1 MGIFDF
7 ILKPIQSLLGEVL
20 GFLTGTDFDDQD
32 ESAGALVNKQ
42 SNIDP
47 IPVIYGRRKVGGTRV
62 FLSTGGNKNEYLYMV
77 IVLSE
82 GPVDAVEEIYINDEL
97 WLKDEAVVS
106 GTKYSGLITHGIAL
120 GGDSQVYIS
129 MLSGADVTWGAN
141 HTLSGIAY
149 VALRFKYDQDK
160 FGGIPDVKCVVRGKK
175 VYDPRKDDTSSAY
188 DSSLG
193 VSTHR
198 ANLVSTWEW
207 SSNPALC
214 LRDYLTN
221 ARYGKGL
228 NNALIDVD
236 SFADAADFLDTTE
249 TKHTESVTANGSY
262 AIGATSLALAG
273 LFTWLQR
280 GDFLQFAGDSTLYE
294 LADSQ
299 YGAGTVTLANGLT
312 VAVSDGATV
321 TFKQKIY
328 ECNAVIDTGKKLFDN
343 VKTMLQGMRGLM
355 PYSNGVYSLI
365 IDKDE
370 NSTFNLTPDNI
381 TSEIN
386 VQTQGKSKK
395 YNKVTVKF
403 TNPDAN
409 WQADSVTYDIDAS
422 TIATEDNGEELAKT
436 VTMNTITNKY
446 SAKDIAK
453 IICLASRKNELSCKV
468 RATSEAL
475 AVAVADVVTLEH
487 PSFGWVDNGVTDA
500 RKKFRVIAM
509 QLLDDGE
516 VDLTLQEYDNS
527 IYPWVAED
535 EINSGVDT
543 NLPDPFDVTAP
554 TGLTVTAGNELA
566 DDGTVN
572 VFIDISFTAAVDSF
586 LDYYEITV
594 IDQTADPDVIVHY
607 EELDYDLN
615 ITKLRV
621 NGLAANITYL
631 VSLRGVSSIGAK
643 SATVS
648 DTVSTS
654 PDTTP
659 PTMPTDLAASGGLNQ
674 IKVSWTNPS
683 EADYAYTIIY
693 RNTSAGAGFLPIATV
708 SGGRGQKSIFVDQ
721 PLSDDETLYYKIR
734 VVDFSGN
741 GLTETAAGPVSA
753 TTDSAAAVVLTPR
766 QAHGYVYYSN
776 PQASAPNTPTAT
788 AYDFE
793 AAPDDNPISG
803 LDPEYDS
810 ATPSTAGWSINPFP
824 PDQDTASSSHPY
836 WVCRYYAYEDTTH
849 GGTTSV
855 DFSSPFEST
864 VFEGLVTFQ
873 NLNTELS
880 TPSVGLVTQI
890 DGGLITT
897 GEIDLANDAGMAIR
911 QGKSSST
918 DTSDGFY
925 LGRGGT
931 NNPLF
936 YMSSNSNSR
945 FLYYDTDNGNLH
957 TQKIKATE
965 LTIEKADGTV
975 VFDTNEFDGTYIK
988 AATIDTAQIAS
999 LAVETVKINDNA
1011 VTIPEGADGTDG
1023 SNTAVNPSWTE
1034 VDNGGTSARV
1044 TLSWSSDD
1052 ERPEALICSGFVS
1065 FLGGSAGAG
1074 TMQVR
1079 MRAEGGAGNLFTVAN
1094 TVGQSF
1100 GSGEGGA
1107 VVTTGHFALTNQT
1120 SPLEVFIEC
1129 NASASGAV
1137 RQIGGFGF
1145 FVLGA
1150 KK

>member
-1 MGIFDF
+1 MGVFDF

-32 ESAGALVNKQ
+32 ESAGVLVNKQ

-77 IVLSE
+77 IALSE

-97 WLKDEAVVS
+97 WLKDETVVS

-120 GGDSQVYIS
+120 GGDSQAYIS

-141 HTLSGIAY
+141 HTLSGVAY

-175 VYDPRKDDTSSAY
+175 VYDPRKDNTSSAY

-198 ANLVSTWEW
+198 ANSVSTWEW

-228 NNALIDVD
+228 NNALIDID

-249 TKHTESVTANGSY
+249 TKHTESVTADGSY
-262 AIGATSLALAG
+262 AIGTTSLDLAG
-273 LFTWLQR
+273 TFTWIQR
-280 GDFLQFAGDSTLYE
+280 GDYLQFAGDSTLYE

-312 VAVSDGATV
+312 VAVSNGATV

-328 ECNAVIDTGKKLFDN
+328 ECNAVIDTGKTLFDN

-370 NSTFNLTPDNI
+370 SSSFNLTPDNI

-475 AVAVADVVTLEH
+475 KIAVADVVTLEH

-527 IYPWVAED
+527 IYPWVAEG
-535 EINSGVDT
+535 EIDSGVDT

-554 TGLTVTAGNELA
+554 TGLNVTAGTELL

-572 VFIDISFTAAVDSF
+572 VYIDISFTGAVDSF

-594 IDQTADPDVIVHY
+594 INQTANPDVIVHY
-607 EELDYDLN
+607 EELDYDLG
-615 ITKLRV
+615 ITSLRV

-631 VSLRGVSSIGAK
+631 VSLRAVSSIGAK

-654 PDTTP
+654 PDDEA
-659 PTMPTDLAASGGLNQ
+659 PTLPSDFNATGELKHNKLT
-674 IKVSWTNPS
+674 WTNPS
-683 EADYAYTIIY
+683 EADFSAAIIY
-693 RNTSAGAGFLPIATV
+693 RSDTLSGTYLAIASV
-708 SGGRGQKSIFVDQ
+708 SGGRGEKAVFLDQ
-721 PLSDDETLYYKIR
+721 PLPDDELKYYKLR

-741 GLTETAAGPVSA
+741 QSDLSGAQSA
-753 TTDSAAAVVLTPR
+753 TTESAPAIVYTPR
-766 QAHGYVYYSN
+766 EVHGYVYY
-776 PQASAPNTPTAT
+776 QTASSTQPSTPSAT
-788 AYDFE
+788 DYDFQ
-793 AAPDDNPISG
+793 AGANDDPFA
-803 LDPEYDS
+803 DPLGGG
-810 ATPSTAGWSINPFP
+810 STLTSGWSINPP
-824 PDQDTASSSHPY
+824 EQDGSDGTYWASRFLVAESTYDGNQSI
-836 WVCRYYAYEDTTH
+836 T
-849 GGTTSV
+849 
-855 DFSSPFEST
+855 FSTPFES
-864 VFEGLVTFQ
+864 FAFDGLVTFT
-873 NLNTELS
+873 NLNNELS
-880 TPSVGLVTQI
+880 DISNQSNITRI
-890 DGGLITT
+890 DGGYIQT
-897 GEIDLANDAGMAIR
+897 GIIDLGNESGMAVR
-911 QGKSSST
+911 QGKTGYTST
-918 DTSDGFY
+918 DTGFW
-925 LGRGGT
+925 LGNDGGT
-931 NNPLF
+931 PKFNIGTSAKFLRF
-936 YMSSNSNSR
+936 DGSTLETKEVIIKDSS
-945 FLYYDTDNGNLH
+945 GN
-957 TQKIKATE
+957 
-965 LTIEKADGTV
+965 V
-975 VFDTNEFDGTYIK
+975 VFDADEVDGTYIK
-988 AATIDTAQIAS
+988 QASVGTIRIA
-999 LAVETVKINDNA
+999 DNA

-1023 SNTAVNPSWTE
+1023 SNTAVSPSWTE
-1034 VDNGGTSARV
+1034 VDNGGSSARV
-1044 TLSWSSDD
+1044 TLTWPNSD
-1052 ERPEALICSGFVS
+1052 ERPSAIICSGFVS
-1065 FLGGSAGAG
+1065 FFGGSAGAG

-1079 MRAEGGAGNLFTVAN
+1079 MRAEGGAGNQFTVAN

-1107 VVTTGHFALTNQT
+1107 VLTTGHFALTNQT
-1120 SPLEVFIEC
+1120 SPLEVWLEC
-1129 NASASGAV
+1129 NADSSSAV

>member
-129 MLSGADVTWGAN
+129 MLSGADVTWGAD
-141 HTLSGIAY
+141 HTLSGVAY

-721 PLSDDETLYYKIR
+721 PLSDNETLYYKIR

-741 GLTETAAGPVSA
+741 GLTETAAGPASA
-753 TTDSAAAVVLTPR
+753 TTDSAPAVVYTPR
-766 QAHGYVYYSN
+766 EVHGYVYYL
-776 PQASAPNTPTAT
+776 TAT
-788 AYDFE
+788 ETNTGSDRPDTPSASSYDFQ
-793 AAPDDNPISG
+793 AGAGDDPFA
-803 LDPEYDS
+803 DPLGGGTTLTS
-810 ATPSTAGWSINPFP
+810 GWSINPP
-824 PDQDTASSSHPY
+824 EQDGADGTYWASRFFVAESTY
-836 WVCRYYAYEDTTH
+836 D
-849 GGTTSV
+849 GTQSISFSTP
-855 DFSSPFEST
+855 FSSFS
-864 VFEGLVTFQ
+864 FDGLVTFS
-873 NLNTELS
+873 NLDNELS
-880 TPSVGLVTQI
+880 SIANQNNITRI
-890 DGGLITT
+890 DGGYIQT
-897 GEIDLANDAGMAIR
+897 GIIDLANDSGMAIR
-911 QGKSSST
+911 QGKTSATST
-918 DTSDGFY
+918 ADGFY
-925 LGRGGT
+925 LGRSGASD
-931 NNPLF
+931 PIF
-936 YMSSNSNSR
+936 YMSSDNNAR
-945 FLYYDTDNGNLH
+945 FLYYDTATDNLH
-957 TQKIKATE
+957 AKKIKATA